1 MKVLQGRR
9 GIQLQAPLRILSMLR
24 GQWDEQRAPALQ
36 ALADLGHEVVYL
48 DEVLPLDGYRKVTQ
62 RLQFDVAILWGSSLQ
77 NLLMSSSE
85 PFFLDEMGLPYVSLW
100 TDNPVKHL
108 FLLKDVMT
116 PLHRAMFVAD
126 TRVIEQL
133 DGLGIKELFYLPPWH
148 MDPEIFRP
156 VASEPDLGCDVGFA
170 GTVYSYQAERRKWR
184 AFWDYRMNG
193 AADGIVDQLRQSRW
207 HVDAFDALSNEW
219 DVYGLPFSLISHAM
233 YFEQKAIHRELLVD
247 AMEGREIHIVG
258 IGTAQSESPSV
269 IMHAGMEWHELSR
282 FFCSARINLNCTP
295 WPRSCHHRLFQA
307 AASGAFMISDH
318 CEDSPALFEP
328 DKEMVYFHSFD
339 ELPELIDRY
348 LAHPE
353 EARAIADAGRR
364 RFLAHHTAEKRMAE
378 FSRILGELI

>member
-1 MKVLQGRR
+1 
-9 GIQLQAPLRILSMLR
+9 
-24 GQWDEQRAPALQ
+24 
-36 ALADLGHEVVYL
+36 
-48 DEVLPLDGYRKVTQ
+48 
-62 RLQFDVAILWGSSLQ
+62 
-77 NLLMSSSE
+77 
-85 PFFLDEMGLPYVSLW
+85 
-100 TDNPVKHL
+100 
-108 FLLKDVMT
+108 
-116 PLHRAMFVAD
+116 
-126 TRVIEQL
+126 
-133 DGLGIKELFYLPPWH
+133 
-148 MDPEIFRP
+148 
-156 VASEPDLGCDVGFA
+156 
-170 GTVYSYQAERRKWR
+170 
-184 AFWDYRMNG
+184 
-193 AADGIVDQLRQSRW
+193 
-207 HVDAFDALSNEW
+207 
-219 DVYGLPFSLISHAM
+219 M